1 MNGLWRLIRNPD
13 DTYDFA
19 IRDNGR
25 PLNFLAVGE
34 NGDGAH
40 FLPSYP
46 GGEHVE
52 FPSNIP
58 EANDNPS
65 CVERDWCNQYAHEE
79 ASDVI
84 NERIPW
90 WSACNEGT
98 VTWLPNSEPIEFD
111 WDGQTILNGLGKLLW
126 SRRPMV
132 MGPGM
137 AMNAG

>member
-34 NGDGAH
+34 NGDGA

-84 NERIPW
+84 NERIP
-90 WSACNEGT
+90 GG
-98 VTWLPNSEPIEFD
+98 VP
-111 WDGQTILNGLGKLLW
+111 
-126 SRRPMV
+126 V
-132 MGPGM
+132 MKAP
-137 AMNAG
+137 